1 MGRKRTVDERVRLDE
16 MKALNREQL
25 ADYLSIG
32 TQSAT
37 KIAEEAGAVI
47 RIGKRVLFNRDLV
60 NQYIDEIS
68 E

>member
-1 MGRKRTVDERVRLDE
+1 MGRKRTVNERVRLDE

-25 ADYLSIG
+25 ADYLSLG
-32 TQSAT
+32 TQNAT
-37 KIAEEAGAVI
+37 KLAEEAGAVI

>member
-25 ADYLSIG
+25 ADYLSLG

-37 KIAEEAGAVI
+37 KLAEEAGAVI

>member
-1 MGRKRTVDERVRLDE
+1 MARKKTVNERVRLDE

-25 ADYLSIG
+25 ADYLSLG
-32 TQSAT
+32 TQNAT
-37 KIAEEAGAVI
+37 KLAEEAGAVI

-60 NQYIDEIS
+60 DRFIDEIS

>member
-1 MGRKRTVDERVRLDE
+1 MARKRTVDDRVRLDE

-32 TQSAT
+32 TQNAT
-37 KIAEEAGAVI
+37 KLAEEAGAII
-47 RIGKRVLFNRDLV
+47 RVGKRVLFNRSLIDE
-60 NQYIDEIS
+60 YIDEIS

>member
-32 TQSAT
+32 TQNAT
-37 KIAEEAGAVI
+37 KIAEEAEAII
-47 RIGKRVLFNRDLV
+47 RVGKRVLFNRSLIDE
-60 NQYIDEIS
+60 YIDEIS